1 MEETTFVIG
10 TEEHKGL
17 ISQGV
22 VRSSMWIFKFPQVVT
37 TTNTGESDH
46 KPGAMN

>member
-37 TTNTGESDH
+37 SINTGEGNH
-46 KPGAMN
+46 KPRAMN